1 LAPFRRDDIA
11 TSCASLWRYQKALV
25 HQGPVPISLGE
36 GWTPLVN
43 ADWGGRVV
51 QWKCEFVS
59 ISGSFKDRGVA
70 VMINHLLANGV
81 TRVAED
87 SSGNGGAAVAT
98 YAAAAKLPCRI
109 YVPAHTSPG
118 KITQIAAT
126 GAKVIRVPGPRQ
138 GVAEAAMAD
147 DSGYFYASHNWDP
160 SFLDGIKT
168 IGYEIWEQCG
178 FSVPDVIIA
187 PTGGGS
193 NLLGCFRAFR
203 ELCAVGEVDRLPRLY
218 GAQSESCQPMARAF
232 ETDAETYLEVETY
245 PSIAEGIAVSRP
257 VRSRALL
264 GAIRESGGAI
274 RAVSE
279 TSIAAA
285 HDRLARSGLYVEPTS
300 ATAAALLDQLIRE
313 GTIRAEE
320 KAVVILTGSG
330 LKAGE
335 LIARMMEEAAAK
347 R

>member
-1 LAPFRRDDIA
+1 MARFKCASCDATYPTSMLIWRCERCGGPIDAFDLAPLRRDDIA
-11 TSCASLWRYQKALV
+11 TNFASLWRYQKALV

-126 GAKVIRVPGPRQ
+126 GAKVIRVPGPR
-138 GVAEAAMAD
+138 
-147 DSGYFYASHNWDP
+147 
-160 SFLDGIKT
+160 
-168 IGYEIWEQCG
+168 
-178 FSVPDVIIA
+178 
-187 PTGGGS
+187 
-193 NLLGCFRAFR
+193 
-203 ELCAVGEVDRLPRLY
+203 
-218 GAQSESCQPMARAF
+218 
-232 ETDAETYLEVETY
+232 
-245 PSIAEGIAVSRP
+245 
-257 VRSRALL
+257 
-264 GAIRESGGAI
+264 
-274 RAVSE
+274 
-279 TSIAAA
+279 
-285 HDRLARSGLYVEPTS
+285 
-300 ATAAALLDQLIRE
+300 
-313 GTIRAEE
+313 
-320 KAVVILTGSG
+320 
-330 LKAGE
+330 
-335 LIARMMEEAAAK
+335 
-347 R
+347 